1 MRAYERSHPWL
12 TFRLD
17 LSRASYQLWLLLG
30 EAQSKSQHVV
40 GTPLTPALQQ
50 QFHSLYLAKGAHATT
65 AIEGN
70 TLTEE
75 QVRQH
80 LDGKLKVP
88 PSQEYLKRELDNITA
103 AFNEI
108 AKVVFDE
115 QRRTLTAADVLAYN
129 ARVLAELAV
138 EDGVVPGALRTHSVG
153 VAGYRGAPAEDCA
166 YLLERL
172 CTWLNDEL
180 HGPKEFEVAFGILK
194 AIVAHVYSAW
204 IHPFGDGNGRTARL
218 LEFRILIAVGVPS
231 TAAHL
236 LSNHYSKT
244 RAEYYRQL
252 DHAHRSGGDLL
263 PFIEYALRGFIE
275 GLREQIQRLRLQ
287 QRDICWRDYVH
298 ERFRGRRSDGDK
310 RRRDLALAISVQGEP
325 TPSERLK
332 LLTPEIAA
340 LYATKS
346 DKTFVRDI
354 RELIAMDLLEATD
367 QGLRAR
373 KEIMSAFTARQ
384 AVGSRTAL
392 R

>member
-30 EAQSKSQHVV
+30 EAQSKALHVV

-75 QVRQH
+75 QVRAH
-80 LDGKLKVP
+80 LEGKLKVA
-88 PSQEYLKRELDNITA
+88 PSQEYLQRELDNITA

-108 AKVVFDE
+108 GKAVLDE
-115 QRRTLTAADVLAYN
+115 QRRTVTVADLLAHN
-129 ARVLAELAV
+129 ARVLDGLEV
-138 EDGVVPGALRTHSVG
+138 DEGVVPGALRTHSVG
-153 VAGYRGAPAEDCA
+153 VAGYPGAPAEDCA
-166 YLLERL
+166 YLLDRM
-172 CTWLNDEL
+172 CTWLNDEFR
-180 HGPKEFEVAFGILK
+180 GPQEFEVAFGILK
-194 AIVAHVYSAW
+194 AIVAHVYLAW

-218 LEFRILIAVGVPS
+218 LEFRILISVGVPS

-236 LSNHYSKT
+236 LSNHYCKA

-252 DHAHRSGGDLL
+252 DRAHRSGGDLL

-298 ERFRGRRSDGDK
+298 ERFRGRRTDGDK
-310 RRRDLALAISVQGEP
+310 RKRDLVLALSLSDEP
-325 TPSERLK
+325 TPTERIK

-340 LYATKS
+340 HYATKS
-346 DKTFVRDI
+346 DKTLTRDI
-354 RELIAMDLLEATD
+354 RDLIAMELLEATE
-367 QGLRAR
+367 QGLLAR
-373 KEIMSAFTARQ
+373 KDIMRAFTARQ
-384 AVGSRTAL
+384 AVGAPVVPR
-392 R
+392 